1 MTGVRS
7 RRRKREDA
15 KGFGHESLLLAL
27 SSEKC
32 GGAFGSWSEE
42 RATTRPLAGLTDA
55 SYMLSGGSC
64 SLYGQTHIASTAEA

>member
-42 RATTRPLAGLTDA
+42 RATTRPLLGSTKTHPTCSPVDIAA
-55 SYMLSGGSC
+55 SMARR
-64 SLYGQTHIASTAEA
+64 I